1 MDNKI
6 MEERLRQL
14 LAVDQ
19 NAFDIYTR
27 LATLAQTKKMKN
39 TLLVIAADEKR
50 HAEAE
55 RELLKLILG

>member
-1 MDNKI
+1 MDKKI

-14 LAVDQ
+14 LAIDQ
-19 NAFDIYTR
+19 NAFDIYTK
-27 LATLAQTKKMKN
+27 LATLAQTNKMKN